1 MLIMLRRELRQA
13 SVRVSVEELMSRK
26 IIDPWVRLSGTTVR
40 GKFVM
45 KLTNRKC
52 GILLRT
58 PHLVI
63 IIALI
68 FFPVVPLLLTSL
80 FVTPTFIQQN
90 LWIIRYRR

>member
-1 MLIMLRRELRQA
+1 MDSEVTQMLIVLRRELRQA

-80 FVTPTFIQQN
+80 FVTPTFIQ
-90 LWIIRYRR
+90 